1 MSSCT
6 VKLDE
11 EKSKYAGLVQ
21 EYGFASTLLHSLR
34 WLVQGEQQYSAVEKS
49 VLNSCFVFLTGSS

>member
-1 MSSCT
+1 MLSCT

-21 EYGFASTLLHSLR
+21 EYGFGSTLSHSLR
-34 WLVQGEQQYSAVEKS
+34 WLVQGAAT
-49 VLNSCFVFLTGSS
+49 VFTCRKECSKYDLTTA